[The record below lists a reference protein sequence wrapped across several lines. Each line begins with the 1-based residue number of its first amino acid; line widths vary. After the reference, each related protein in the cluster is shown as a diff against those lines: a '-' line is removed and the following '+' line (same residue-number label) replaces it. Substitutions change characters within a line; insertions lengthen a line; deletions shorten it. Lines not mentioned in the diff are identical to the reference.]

1 MTFSFRDKCFT
12 CNDLPLVR
20 GANRACGRPRSP
32 MSRNGN
38 DSAKPFGPADAPESP
53 DRDRAWCTRRSPRCA
68 DVVLEPEVVR
78 GAIYNDRADRDDT
91 RLGQRVEGCVILD
104 NVILDPGASTDPTI
118 DREVRI
124 AGRRAGR
131 QDSESSLV
139 FNRAECT
146 KQSAITIVTVGGNK
160 ATYVMGEPTF
170 QPLPPKR
177 LPWGDQAMLQVSMS
191 VSEARYGRIR
201 ESTHVYSPP
210 IVFVYSAMGEKPSL
224 HQL

>member
-1 MTFSFRDKCFT
+1 MALAATHRLISLHSRGYPTNRSAGPWFNDIEKHRYLRDNRDMTFSFRDKCFT

-104 NVILDPGASTDPTI
+104 NVILDPGASTHPAV

-124 AGRRAGR
+124 AGGRAGR
-131 QDSESSLV
+131 Q
-139 FNRAECT
+139 
-146 KQSAITIVTVGGNK
+146 
-160 ATYVMGEPTF
+160 
-170 QPLPPKR
+170 
-177 LPWGDQAMLQVSMS
+177 
-191 VSEARYGRIR
+191 GREYALICNG
-201 ESTHVYSPP
+201 T
-210 IVFVYSAMGEKPSL
+210 
-224 HQL
+224 